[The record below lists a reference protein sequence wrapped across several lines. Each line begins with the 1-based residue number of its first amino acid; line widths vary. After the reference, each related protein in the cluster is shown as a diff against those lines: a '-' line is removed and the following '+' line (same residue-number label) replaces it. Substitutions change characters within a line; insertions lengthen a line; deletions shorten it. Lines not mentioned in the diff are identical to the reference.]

1 MCTPSFMQRS
11 FQSGTAV
18 AWPDDRAYCSEPM
31 PRSALEDLRLAIDCL
46 PRRTRVAMLEG
57 ISNNEIIV
65 GAYTDRLGGVCPMLA
80 AHRCGGGGKF
90 LSLPKAWRPLARGRP
105 PRGGAGRGA

>member
-11 FQSGTAV
+11 FQCGTAV
-18 AWPDDRAYCSEPM
+18 ARPHRRAYCSEPM

-80 AHRCGGGGKF
+80 AHRCGGRAELHSF
-90 LSLPKAWRPLARGRP
+90 PQARGRLPRVRP
-105 PRGGAGRGA
+105 PRQ